1 MGLKAVLEHRWDLSP
16 VEAMGLQEELS
27 RRIVEEGGL
36 TDVDILAAADVAFP
50 KGRTRAAVCLFTYPE
65 LRLLQSVVVEEETR
79 FPYVPG
85 LLSFR
90 EAPALLAAFER
101 MEHEPDVL
109 LVDGQGVAHPRRFGI
124 ASHLGLLLG
133 RPAVGCAKSILF
145 GKAAAE
151 LPQERGS
158 TTPLLSPSGETVGM
172 LLRTRDGVA
181 PIVVSVGHRVSLDE
195 AVRFVFSVC
204 RKFRIPEPIRV
215 VDAVSKGRA
224 PPKPSRSL
232 FD

>member
-1 MGLKAVLEHRWDLSP
+1 VGLKAVLEHRWDLSP
-16 VEAMGLQEELS
+16 AEAMKLQEELS
-27 RRIVEEGGL
+27 RRIIEEGEL
-36 TDVDILAAADVAFP
+36 TDVRVLAAADVAFP
-50 KGRTRAAVCLFTYPE
+50 KGKTRAAVCLFVYPD

-90 EAPALLAAFER
+90 EAPALLKAFER
-101 MEHEPDVL
+101 IEHEPDVL

-133 RPAVGCAKSILF
+133 RPAVGCAKSVLF
-145 GKAAAE
+145 GKAVEE

-158 TTPLLSPSGETVGM
+158 TVPLLSPTGETIGM
-172 LLRTRDGVA
+172 LLRTRDRVT
-181 PIVVSVGHRVSLDE
+181 PVVVSVGHRVSLDE
-195 AVRFVFSVC
+195 AVRFVLSVC
-204 RKFRIPEPIRV
+204 GKFRIPDPIRV
-215 VDAVSKGRA
+215 VDAVSKGHT
-224 PPKPSRSL
+224 PPKPSRTL